1 MRQRVCWVLLMVLLM
16 FPLGSN
22 LVMAQAIRRGG
33 TLNAIVKED
42 MLNLNPV
49 VDGGFEGEMV
59 DDQISDS
66 LVNVGP
72 HGETVPGLATSW
84 AVAADAVT
92 YTFRLRQGVT
102 FHDGTPFDAEVVKF
116 NWDRMLDPKVGYAA
130 RQYSNLIKSV
140 RVVDKYTIE
149 VVTPRPNAD
158 FIDSLTTD
166 DEVRMHSPTAI
177 QKWGKDYGSKAAVGT
192 GPFKFVE
199 WVPDQ
204 RIVLERNDHYWKP
217 GLPYLDRIIYRPTPE
232 ESLRMIF
239 LRARRADVVFEP
251 SLADAKRLTKDS
263 RFVVVSAPGST
274 LNFMYF
280 NTCKAPFND
289 IRVRQALSY
298 GVDRKAIAEAV
309 FLGFAEPA
317 SGIFPSWHPAYDK
330 QWEGTIYPY
339 DPIKAKDML
348 NQAGFND
355 AHPLSFSLHT
365 TNVSEYVDEVQLV
378 QNQLAKI
385 GVKVTPNVVEKA
397 ALAGLWN
404 PPQGQNP
411 TFDVGLYRLKF
422 GKLTKQYTWSSY
434 SADAPFELTWYNRA
448 CGYKNQEMPPLLDN
462 ALTTL
467 DRQQA
472 VAVDRQ
478 ISAIAI
484 HDAPR
489 ILLSW
494 GKNVNIIQSY
504 VRGMGMDVQNW
515 FPLETI
521 WLAK

>member
-1 MRQRVCWVLLMVLLM
+1 MRQAPVRLITAAVLMV
-16 FPLGSN
+16 PLALGVAAGQS
-22 LVMAQAIRRGG
+22 IKRGG

-72 HGETVPGLATSW
+72 HGEAVPALATSW
-84 AVAADAVT
+84 TVAADNVT
-92 YTFRLRQGVT
+92 YTFHLRHGVM
-102 FHDGTPFDAEVVKF
+102 FQDGTPFDADAVKF

-130 RQYSNLIKSV
+130 RQYQTLIKSV
-140 RVVDKYTIE
+140 RVVDKYTVE
-149 VVTPRPNAD
+149 VVTPKPNAD
-158 FIDSLTTD
+158 FIESLLTD
-166 DEVRMHSPTAI
+166 DEIRFHSPAAI

-192 GPFKFVE
+192 GPFMFQE

-204 RIVLERNDHYWKP
+204 RIVIVRNPHYWKS
-217 GLPYLDRIIYRPTPE
+217 GLPYVDRIVFRPTPE
-232 ESLRMIF
+232 ESLRMIA

-251 SLADAKRLTKDS
+251 DLADAKRLAKDS
-263 RFVVVSAPGST
+263 RFTVVSAPGST

-280 NTCKAPFND
+280 NTCKAPFSD
-289 IRVRQALSY
+289 LRVRQAISFA
-298 GVDRKAIAEAV
+298 VDRKAIAQTV
-309 FLGFAEPA
+309 FLGYAEPA
-317 SGIFPSWHPAYDK
+317 SGIFPSWHPAYEK
-330 QWEGTIYPY
+330 QWETTSYSY
-339 DPIKAKDML
+339 DPAKAKDL
-348 NQAGFND
+348 LAQAGFND
-355 AHPLSFSLHT
+355 SHPLTFSLHT

-378 QNQLAKI
+378 QNQLARI
-385 GVKVTPNVVEKA
+385 GVKVVPNVVEKA

-404 PPQGQNP
+404 PPAGQAP

-422 GKLTKQYTWSSY
+422 GKLTKQYTWNSY

-448 CGYKNQEMPPLLDN
+448 CGYKNAEMPPLLDK
-462 ALTTL
+462 ALSTL

-472 VAVDRQ
+472 IVIDRQ
-478 ISAIAI
+478 INTIAM

-489 ILLSW
+489 VLLSW
-494 GKNVNIIQSY
+494 GKNVDIVQSY

-515 FPLETI
+515 FPLETV
-521 WLAK
+521 WLDK